1 MMKWVGFVTQGG
13 KKLSESSPQI
23 YSPSSIWIKSMQCLV
38 AQRRLWCSHCP
49 HLWLA
54 SLPVPPTHHV
64 AATWVC
70 SLLLTWVK
78 TVPTSGSLRVTS
90 SMCLSTLYPT
100 LSRVHFFPSW
110 KYTLTLFAPC
120 YMHTL
125 QRTQHQIRSDQSL
138 SRVRLFATPW
148 IAAHQASLSV
158 TNSWSSLRLT
168 SIESVMPSSHLILC
182 RPLLLDLLA
191 LPTTAPRAAVPHC
204 PPALVTGLGIS
215 LHVCV

>member
-38 AQRRLWCSHCP
+38 AQRPLWCSHCP

-54 SLPVPPTHHV
+54 FLPVPPTHHV

-78 TVPTSGSLRVTS
+78 TVPTSGPLHVTS
-90 SMCLSTLYPT
+90 STCLSTLYPT

-110 KYTLTLFAPC
+110 KYTLTLFSPC

-125 QRTQHQIRSDQSL
+125 QRTQHSL
-138 SRVRLFATPW
+138 SLFYFFTC
-148 IAAHQASLSV
+148 LFFFF
-158 TNSWSSLRLT
+158 
-168 SIESVMPSSHLILC
+168 
-182 RPLLLDLLA
+182 
-191 LPTTAPRAAVPHC
+191 
-204 PPALVTGLGIS
+204 
-215 LHVCV
+215 